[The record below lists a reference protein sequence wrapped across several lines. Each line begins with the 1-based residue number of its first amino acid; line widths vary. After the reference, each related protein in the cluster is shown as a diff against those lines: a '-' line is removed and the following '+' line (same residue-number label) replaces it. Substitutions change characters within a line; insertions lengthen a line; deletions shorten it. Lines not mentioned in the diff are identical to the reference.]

1 MNAAV
6 TLAFLLAAAPAF
18 AQQFEITPLVGVTS
32 SASIDRTAAGIQELT
47 VDRSISWGSQVGYF
61 FSTHVG
67 LEALW
72 TYQSTALSMSAV
84 SGRAEVM
91 TMTTEQ
97 AHGTLVYQFG
107 SAERTARPF
116 VFAGL
121 GGTFFRSPGL
131 ESETKASWTVGAG
144 LKWFLRRKVGV
155 AMRGRYKP
163 TMLDDAGSSACH
175 PFGFCQNSLN
185 RFELAAGAV
194 FRF

>member
-1 MNAAV
+1 MRGAL
-6 TLAFLLAAAPAF
+6 TLAVLLAAWPTF
-18 AQQFEITPLVGVTS
+18 AQPFEITPLVSVTS
-32 SASIDRTAAGIQELT
+32 SASIDRTAVGIQELT

-72 TYQSTALSMSAV
+72 TYQSTALSLSAA

-107 SAERTARPF
+107 SAGRTARPF
-116 VFAGL
+116 VFAGF

-144 LKWFLRRKVGV
+144 LKWFLQRTLGV
-155 AMRGRYKP
+155 EIRGRYKP
-163 TMLDDAGSSACH
+163 TLLDDAASSTCH
-175 PFGFCQNSLN
+175 PFGFCQSSLN
-185 RFELAAGAV
+185 RYELAGGV
-194 FRF
+194 IFRF